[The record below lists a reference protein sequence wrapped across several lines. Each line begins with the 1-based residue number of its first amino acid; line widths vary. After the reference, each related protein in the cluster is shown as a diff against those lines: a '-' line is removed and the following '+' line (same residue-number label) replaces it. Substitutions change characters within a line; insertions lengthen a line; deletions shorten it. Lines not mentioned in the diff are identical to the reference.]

1 MGDNKEEKV
10 ELSKYYVNKKIKG
23 YILSDNKMREAGFI
37 LVENSGGNA
46 WYYSRGIDS
55 VEVSFNVTIYVSNPE
70 EPRIDVL
77 DESWLQPYD
86 YQAYL
91 VRDPEFKVALVVRD
105 FVEKQMDKLQ
115 KAGILSGHVPGE
127 YI

>member
-1 MGDNKEEKV
+1 MSDNKEEKV

-23 YILSDNKMREAGFI
+23 HILSDDKMREAGFI

-46 WYYSRGIDS
+46 WYYGRGIDS

-91 VRDPEFKVALVVRD
+91 VRDPEFKVALIVRD